1 MITIFYYIVGDLGEV
16 IFITLLLY
24 YDLPCMVW
32 VMSYLILIILNN
44 LNKTLEMAKLNG
56 LIA

>member
-1 MITIFYYIVGDLGEV
+1 MITIFYYIVGDLEEV